1 MPWLE
6 DLIRN
11 RQKYKLY
18 SGIEM
23 VQNQSKYS
31 KLCKIMIQ
39 IIEKV
44 DQADMENLL
53 QANINAIQTKYIRTE

>member
-1 MPWLE
+1 
-6 DLIRN
+6 
-11 RQKYKLY
+11 
-18 SGIEM
+18 
-23 VQNQSKYS
+23 
-31 KLCKIMIQ
+31 MIQ